1 MRYTIRHISP
11 VAILLTIGTI
21 LFASCEKSIH
31 TGPVNEDPYDASR
44 HVYMYARNYN
54 NPQSNHVVELSDSL
68 TSVQME
74 IGLTKSHSKD
84 MNIQFSI
91 DPTALERYNELHS
104 TSFGM
109 YPADH
114 IFPKGT
120 NGVFIPAGE
129 THIDPVTIQI
139 QKDTTLQ
146 KGKTYAIPI
155 ALKSS
160 EDSVFVSGKTGGMIW
175 LVQVLDSIQSAE
187 KSTGIKTICYF
198 EIRGGGNPLN
208 AGIWRLKNSGKPL
221 IDIVHLFSVGLCY
234 DSLERKAYLKPY
246 AAVGHIL
253 NNHEKYIKPLQKL
266 GIKVCMDII
275 PMKGEDGVGVANLP
289 DDVAL
294 NIAREVRA
302 YVDAYG
308 LDGVDF
314 DDEYVTYANKPKGYP
329 DASSERYSR
338 LVYECWKIMPDKIV
352 TVYDIGHTGKNY
364 GNNFSSHD
372 GIDPGEYISYSYQ
385 AYYGQWDNSGYSRFK
400 GMSKK
405 QWGPYAINIDENSS
419 PSSYHLKLL
428 RSEGFGVLNIYNMMP
443 KDYTDKLNIVA
454 RELYDD
460 EIYMFHPPYERDW

>member
-74 IGLTKSHSKD
+74 IGLTKSHSRD

-91 DPTALERYNELHS
+91 DPTVLERYNELHS

-109 YPADH
+109 YPTDH

-120 NGVFIPAGE
+120 NEVFIPAGE
-129 THIDPVTIQI
+129 THIDPVIMQI

-160 EDSVFVSGKTGGMIW
+160 EDSVFVSGKTGGIIW

-275 PMKGEDGVGVANLP
+275 PMKGADGVGVANLP
-289 DDVAL
+289 DDVAV

-314 DDEYVTYANKPKGYP
+314 DDEYVKYENKPKGYP
-329 DASSERYSR
+329 DASGKHYSR
-338 LVYECWKIMPDKIV
+338 LVYECRKIMPDKIV
-352 TVYDIGHTGKNY
+352 TVYDIGNTSGFLSY
-364 GNNFSSHD
+364 D
-372 GIDPGEYISYSYQ
+372 GLNPGDYINYSYQ
-385 AYYGQWDNSGYSRFK
+385 AYYGQWDSYSYSKYK
-400 GMSKK
+400 GMTKK
-405 QWGPYAINIDENSS
+405 QWGPYAVNIESGDADT
-419 PSSYHLKLL
+419 YYLKKL
-428 RSEGFGVLNIYNMMP
+428 RAEGFGVLILYNMMP
-443 KDYTDKLNIVA
+443 KDYTDKLKNIA
-454 RELYDD
+454 KELYDD
-460 EIYMFHPPYERDW
+460 EIYMYHPPYERDW